1 MHTQFWWYTV
11 RASGITAWALSAGSL
26 LLGLMLSTRVL
37 GKKPTGPWLLDV
49 HRFTGGLSVIFVG
62 VHLAALVAD
71 SYTHFGL
78 ADLVVPFVSTWRPA
92 AVALGIV
99 AFYFLLA
106 IEITSL
112 LMRRIPKHWWRAV
125 HLTSGLLYVTASWH
139 LLAAGADARN
149 RLLLAAVWT
158 TSVAAVLLLSLRLLW
173 RSAAPKAP
181 APRRVLES
189 RRAST

>member
-1 MHTQFWWYTV
+1 MHTQLWWYTV
-11 RASGITAWALSAGSL
+11 RASGITAWALTASSL
-26 LLGLMLSTRVL
+26 LLGLTLSTRVL
-37 GKKPTGPWLLDV
+37 GKKPSGPWLLDV

-71 SYTHFGL
+71 SYTHFGP
-78 ADLVVPFVSTWRPA
+78 ADLVVPFASAWRPA

-99 AFYFLLA
+99 AFYLLAA

-112 LMRRIPKHWWRAV
+112 MMRRIPRRWWRAV
-125 HLTSGLLYVTASWH
+125 HMSSALLYVTATWH

-149 RLLLAAVWT
+149 GLLLAAVW
-158 TSVAAVLLLSLRLLW
+158 SSLLAAAFLLSIRLLW
-173 RSAAPKAP
+173 RYAARTAP
-181 APRRVLES
+181 DPRRVLDP